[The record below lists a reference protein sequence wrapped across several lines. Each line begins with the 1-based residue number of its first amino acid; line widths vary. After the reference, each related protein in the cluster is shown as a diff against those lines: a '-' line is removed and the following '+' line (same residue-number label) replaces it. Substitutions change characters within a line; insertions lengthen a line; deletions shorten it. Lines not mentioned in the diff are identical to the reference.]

1 MFNGEVKREIPAA
14 YLFLL
19 PLPGC
24 HGYRVLSI
32 SLALSCTRQ
41 APFNTSLSTNDKFIE
56 ELSFLL
62 KLKTGN
68 NGKLQKNSLPSE
80 ALLKR

>member
-1 MFNGEVKREIPAA
+1 MKVKPA
-14 YLFLL
+14 
-19 PLPGC
+19 
-24 HGYRVLSI
+24 
-32 SLALSCTRQ
+32 
-41 APFNTSLSTNDKFIE
+41 TSKSFDPKRSYSNYSNCCPIYIE